1 MSDKIGTST
10 IFAQV
15 CKGIKEGMP
24 EFDNFRI
31 SGDNPNHSCLK
42 IKLQVEQAV
51 DIGGPFREV
60 ITNMVKELE
69 NDKRLAIFKKSRTQD
84 GLYVLN
90 EAANTEY
97 QLELFTFVGAFM
109 AYAFLS
115 SQPVPFSLTK
125 NTWKQILG
133 EDTTGNEEDKS
144 DIQ

>member
-1 MSDKIGTST
+1 
-10 IFAQV
+10 
-15 CKGIKEGMP
+15 
-24 EFDNFRI
+24 
-31 SGDNPNHSCLK
+31 
-42 IKLQVEQAV
+42 
-51 DIGGPFREV
+51 
-60 ITNMVKELE
+60 MVKELE
-69 NDKRLAIFKKSRTQD
+69 NDRRLALFNKSRTQN

-90 EAANTEY
+90 EGANTEY
-97 QLELFTFVGAFM
+97 QLELFIYVGAFM